1 MIARMVRRGR
11 HWLLVF
17 AVSFVV
23 LEVGLV
29 VVAWLVASGERG
41 WSRGDAI
48 AVAGVVAALAAGLA
62 AQFGTPLFEQ
72 WLDRRSEGQ
81 VRDAGA
87 DSSVTASDVAML
99 AIGEN
104 VTQSV
109 GGDVVRGNKIVIGSL
124 VAQPVPAQAEGQ
136 IVVGE
141 IPGPPP
147 AFVERAALER
157 LAGVFGEGGGVAAV
171 SALTGQRGSGK
182 TQVAAAYA
190 RQAIIDGVGLVGWV
204 SADDHGRLLA
214 R

>member
-1 MIARMVRRGR
+1 
-11 HWLLVF
+11 LVF

-29 VVAWLVASGERG
+29 VAAWLVASGERG

-48 AVAGVVAALAAGLA
+48 AFAGVVAALAAGLA

-81 VRDAGA
+81 VRDVGA

-109 GGDVVRGNKIVIGSL
+109 DGDVVLGNKIVIGSL

-141 IPGPPP
+141 IPGQPP
-147 AFVERAALER
+147 AFVERGALER
-157 LAGVFGEGGGVAAV
+157 LAGVFGEVGGGGGGLSVDR
-171 SALTGQRGSGK
+171 SAW
-182 TQVAAAYA
+182 
-190 RQAIIDGVGLVGWV
+190 VG
-204 SADDHGRLLA
+204 
-214 R
+214 